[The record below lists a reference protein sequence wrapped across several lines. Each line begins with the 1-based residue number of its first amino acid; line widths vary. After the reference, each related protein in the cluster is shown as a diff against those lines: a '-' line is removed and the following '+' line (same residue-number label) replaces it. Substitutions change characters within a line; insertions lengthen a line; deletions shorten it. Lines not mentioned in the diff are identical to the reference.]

1 MSGEIRVLRQRL
13 EAYERLERALCP
25 SGMGFA
31 EHINNLQAQLARAQT
46 PLWEDAL
53 TKGHNDEQRAEQ
65 VRDESSGENL

>member
-1 MSGEIRVLRQRL
+1 MNSNDTHELDDYRRL
-13 EAYERLERALCP
+13 EQAICP
-25 SGMGFA
+25 PGMKFA

-53 TKGHNDEQRAEQ
+53 TKEHNDEQRAEQ